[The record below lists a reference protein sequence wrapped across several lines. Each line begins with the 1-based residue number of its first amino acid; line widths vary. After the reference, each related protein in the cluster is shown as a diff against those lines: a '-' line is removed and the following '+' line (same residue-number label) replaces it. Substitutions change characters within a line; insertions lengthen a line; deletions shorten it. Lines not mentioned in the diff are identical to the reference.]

1 MVEPSK
7 LSAKGAA
14 VLVVDASV
22 ALVVVATVVAAVVSI
37 LVVAVVAVVVSI
49 LVVAV
54 DSILVI
60 AVVATVVS
68 ILVVAV
74 VAVVGFG
81 MGAVGSV
88 VWGSGVFT
96 GTFSSESKHTCFKI

>member
-14 VLVVDASV
+14 VWVVDASV
-22 ALVVVATVVAAVVSI
+22 ALVVVAIVVAAVVSI
-37 LVVAVVAVVVSI
+37 LVV
-49 LVVAV
+49 
-54 DSILVI
+54 

-96 GTFSSESKHTCFKI
+96 GTFSTKTYLLYNLILAPSLLNT